1 VGISLGVGISL
12 EVDVSL
18 EVGFSLEVG
27 VSLEVVVA
35 LGSGCLC
42 IVMVLVGAYF
52 LDRVLTGQN

>member
-1 VGISLGVGISL
+1 MGISL